1 MKKLIIVLSVAVVA
15 IISCKKDNAED
26 TFPTPVT
33 CDTSNVTF
41 SGVVLPIIQAK
52 CTNGSCH
59 GTGATFNL
67 TTYAGLEEVASHGKL
82 LPAINHTGPKPMPD
96 GQPKL
101 DDCTIA
107 KITKWVNDGAP
118 NN

>member
-1 MKKLIIVLSVAVVA
+1 MKKFMIVLSVVTVA
-15 IISCKKDNAED
+15 IISCKKDNADD
-26 TFPTPVT
+26 TFPAP
-33 CDTSNVTF
+33 CDTTNVTF

-59 GTGATFNL
+59 GATASINL
-67 TTYAGLEEVASHGKL
+67 TTYSGLEEVASHGKL

-96 GQPKL
+96 GLPKL

>member
-1 MKKLIIVLSVAVVA
+1 MKKFIIVLSVATVA
-15 IISCKKDNAED
+15 IISCKKDNADD
-26 TFPTPVT
+26 TFPAPVT
-33 CDTSNVTF
+33 CDTTNVTF

-59 GTGATFNL
+59 GAGATINL
-67 TTYAGLEEVASHGKL
+67 TTYNGVEAVASHGKL
-82 LPAINHTGPKPMPD
+82 VPAINHTGPNPMPQ

-101 DDCTIA
+101 DDCSIA
-107 KITKWVNDGAP
+107 KITKWVNNGAP